1 MDKQSVFVV
10 KELINQ
16 AAGTL
21 VDPDTARLDAEL
33 LLTHVTGN
41 DRCWIHAHSDSLL
54 STENAREFELL
65 IRKRRSGLPIAYLT
79 GQREFWSLSLQVTK
93 ETLIPRPET
102 EHLVE
107 QALALIPD
115 NTSLEIADLGTGA
128 GAVALAIASERPV
141 CRIVASDISS
151 AAVQVAMYNAR
162 SLQLANLMFV
172 NSDWLK
178 AFKSKFDVI
187 VSNPPYVR
195 EKDPHLEK
203 GDVRHEPRL
212 ALAAGDDGLACLRD
226 IIRQATC
233 HLRANGWLLL
243 EHGHDQGA
251 AVRALLAESGY
262 ALINTYNDLAG
273 QERISNGQWCYD

>member
-21 VDPDTARLDAEL
+21 VDPDTACLDAEL

-233 HLRANGWLLL
+233 HLRTNGWLLL

-262 ALINTYNDLAG
+262 ASINTYNDLAG